1 MIAIFSGIY
10 RKRLVKE
17 NQIETPNLIHWLGP
31 KGGLGLNVLTLYFK
45 FNTSHTYNV
54 LYNVH
59 KETETIHQK

>member
-31 KGGLGLNVLTLYFK
+31 KGGLGLVHLAFTLYFKFNNLIYFK
-45 FNTSHTYNV
+45 FNTSHTLCTV
-54 LYNVH
+54 
-59 KETETIHQK
+59 